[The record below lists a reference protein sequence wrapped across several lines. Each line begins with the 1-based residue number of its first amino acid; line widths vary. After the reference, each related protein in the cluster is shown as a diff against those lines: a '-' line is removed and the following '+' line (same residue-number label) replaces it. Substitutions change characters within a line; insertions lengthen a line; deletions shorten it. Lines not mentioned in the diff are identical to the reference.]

1 MFRDEL
7 AALKDRYLDRF
18 NLVHVL
24 SREAQDIE
32 LLHGRID
39 RAKADALLEHWV
51 PVDDVDYAF
60 VCGPEGMMDAVRAS
74 LKAHG
79 MPPERDHGSSASPP
93 ASRSTRTSRDR
104 CRRPRRPNAR

>member
-24 SREAQDIE
+24 SREPQDIE

-39 RAKADALLEHWV
+39 RAKADALFAQWV

-60 VCGPEGMMDAVRAS
+60 ICGPEGMMDAVRA
-74 LKAHG
+74 
-79 MPPERDHGSSASPP
+79 R
-93 ASRSTRTSRDR
+93 
-104 CRRPRRPNAR
+104 

>member
-1 MFRDEL
+1 MFREEL

-39 RAKADALLEHWV
+39 RGEAPTRCSTAGCRW
-51 PVDDVDYAF
+51 P
-60 VCGPEGMMDAVRAS
+60 
-74 LKAHG
+74 
-79 MPPERDHGSSASPP
+79 
-93 ASRSTRTSRDR
+93 RSTRCS
-104 CRRPRRPNAR
+104 CAAPKA

>member
-24 SREAQDIE
+24 SREPQDIE

-39 RAKADALLEHWV
+39 RAKADALFEHWV
-51 PVDDVDYAF
+51 PIDDVDYAF
-60 VCGPEGMMDAVRAS
+60 ICGPEGMMDAVPRVAARARPARRNAS
-74 LKAHG
+74 
-79 MPPERDHGSSASPP
+79 GSSGSRP
-93 ASRSTRTSRDR
+93 AFRSTRTCRGR